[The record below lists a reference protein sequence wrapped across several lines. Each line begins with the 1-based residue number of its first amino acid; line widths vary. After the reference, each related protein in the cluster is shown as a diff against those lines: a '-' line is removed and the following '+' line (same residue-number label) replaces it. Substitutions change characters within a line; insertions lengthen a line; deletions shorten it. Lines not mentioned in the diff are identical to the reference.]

1 MNTPSPLPQ
10 GPVAEAADMAEAIK
24 VTQQQIGTLLVR
36 ARKSIAVRAA
46 TIHPDLK
53 PMAFS
58 AMMLLSRC
66 GPMHQVKLAQQLD
79 TDKAVVSRLL
89 KQLEE
94 LGLISRTADPADGR
108 AMIVALTPEAH
119 ERYNSTQAGAR
130 QLLFDRLSQWEI
142 AEVLR
147 LADLLARLNEDL
159 D

>member
-1 MNTPSPLPQ
+1 MSTPSLPPQ
-10 GPVAEAADMAEAIK
+10 GQVTEADMSEAIK

-36 ARKSIAVRAA
+36 ARKSIAFRAA

-53 PMAFS
+53 PLGFS
-58 AMMLLSRC
+58 AMMLLARC
-66 GPMHQVKLAQQLD
+66 GSMHQVKLTQQLD

-94 LGLISRTADPADGR
+94 LGLISRTVDPADGR

-119 ERYNSTQAGAR
+119 ERYNSTQEGAR
-130 QLLFDRLSQWEI
+130 QLLFDKLSRWEV
-142 AEVLR
+142 AEVR
-147 LADLLARLNEDL
+147 HLADLLARLNEDL

>member
-1 MNTPSPLPQ
+1 MSPLPPQ
-10 GPVAEAADMAEAIK
+10 GPMDEADMAEAIK
-24 VTQQQIGTLLVR
+24 NAQQQIGTMLVR

-53 PMAFS
+53 PMGFS

-66 GPMHQVKLAQQLD
+66 GSMQQITLAQQLD

-94 LGLISRTADPADGR
+94 LGLISRTVDPTDGR

-119 ERYNSTQAGAR
+119 ERYNSTQEGAR
-130 QLLFDRLSQWEI
+130 QHLFDRLSRWELT
-142 AEVLR
+142 EVR
-147 LADLLARLNEDL
+147 RFADLLARLNEDL